1 MVQTLQPI
9 AYFRSVPPP
18 VQAAIYMVAASLLF
32 AALSATIRHLST
44 GLHTFEVTFFRN
56 FAGLV
61 FMLPWLVRSGLG
73 GLRTGRFMLY
83 GWRSFL
89 SLLSMLCGFTSLTLL
104 PFDKAIALSF
114 TVPLF
119 ATAGAALILRED
131 RAGPALDRHHHR
143 LHRRADHP
151 ASGSRRQ
158 RVRPAAARQR
168 WAPGCRC
175 WRRCSRPSSR

>member
-1 MVQTLQPI
+1 MVG
-9 AYFRSVPPP
+9 
-18 VQAAIYMVAASLLF
+18 ASLLF

-61 FMLPWLVRSGLG
+61 FMLPWLFRSGLG

-104 PFDKAIALSF
+104 PFDKAIGRLLELSDRVYDRKVVTALAEAF
-114 TVPLF
+114 R
-119 ATAGAALILRED
+119 AGALKD
-131 RAGPALDRHHHR
+131 R
-143 LHRRADHP
+143 
-151 ASGSRRQ
+151 
-158 RVRPAAARQR
+158 RPVEVAEQ
-168 WAPGCRC
+168 
-175 WRRCSRPSSR
+175 